1 ASPIVQFLGREL
13 QYVEI
18 ADALIGLTGISLAYT
33 QLHLHWDSLKWGF
46 FIIAVISGAMIEL
59 SINLLIACSAFWTG
73 RSRSSFILV
82 HQFYG
87 LVHQYPIDIF
97 GSAFRVLVTGII
109 PVAFMNYYPAL
120 FLLDKVHRAG
130 SGWWLS
136 YVSPLVAFLLV
147 AIVSVVWQRALN

>member
-1 ASPIVQFLGREL
+1 
-13 QYVEI
+13 
-18 ADALIGLTGISLAYT
+18 
-33 QLHLHWDSLKWGF
+33 GF
-46 FIIAVISGAMIEL
+46 FIIAVISGAVIEL
-59 SINLLIACSAFWTG
+59 SVNLLIACSAFWTG

-82 HQFYG
+82 NQFYG

-97 GSAFRVLVTGII
+97 GSAFRVIVTGII

-136 YVSPLVAFLLV
+136 YVSPLVALLLV
-147 AIVSVVWQRALN
+147 AIVSVVWHRALNRYSSSGS